1 MSLHRLKRAAI
12 PLYVQIADLIRQRI
26 GRGQWPAGTRLPTLE
41 ALVEEFGVARV
52 TVRQAMDIVSAEG
65 LVARRQGRGT
75 FVAAPPQERS
85 WLRVETSLD
94 ALAKVYAGTRPR
106 LLTITD
112 TIASAPLA
120 REDGKPA
127 PRYRFM
133 HRVHSKADDVPY
145 ALISIWLDARIF
157 QRAPRRFRNETVIP
171 LLESMPGIEIA
182 RARQTLTIGSADVE
196 TAELL
201 RVPLNAPT
209 AEVRRV
215 FNAPDET
222 VIYLA
227 EVIYRGD
234 FIRLEMDLKK

>member
-41 ALVEEFGVARV
+41 ALVEELGVARV

-65 LVARRQGRGT
+65 LVTRRQGRGT
-75 FVAAPPQERS
+75 FVAAPVPQRS

-94 ALAKVYAGTRPR
+94 ALATMYAGTKPR
-106 LLTITD
+106 LLNITEA
-112 TIASAPLA
+112 IATAPLA
-120 REDGKPA
+120 PGDGTPA

-133 HRVHSKADDVPY
+133 RRVHSKTDDVPY

-171 LLESMPGIEIA
+171 LLEAMPEVEIA
-182 RARQTLTIGSADVE
+182 KARQTLTISSADVE

-201 RVPLNAPT
+201 RVPLNSPI

-215 FNAPDET
+215 FNAPDGT

-227 EVIYRGD
+227 EVSYRGD
-234 FIRLEMDLKK
+234 FIRLEMDLKR

>member
-26 GRGQWPAGTRLPTLE
+26 ARGQWPAGTRLPTLE
-41 ALVEEFGVARV
+41 DLVEEFGVARV
-52 TVRQAMDIVSAEG
+52 TVRQAMDIASAEG
-65 LVARRQGRGT
+65 LVTRRQGRGT
-75 FVAAPPQERS
+75 FVAASPQARS
-85 WLRVETSLD
+85 WLKVETSLD
-94 ALAKVYAGTRPR
+94 ALATMYAGTKPR

-112 TIASAPLA
+112 AIASAPLGP
-120 REDGKPA
+120 EDGTPA

-133 HRVHSKADDVPY
+133 RRVHSKTDDVPY

-157 QRAPRRFRNETVIP
+157 QRAPKRFRNETVIP
-171 LLESMPGIEIA
+171 ILEAMPDVEIA
-182 RARQTLTIGSADVE
+182 KARQTLTISSADVE

-201 RVPLNAPT
+201 RVPLNAPI

-215 FNAPDET
+215 FNAPDGT

-234 FIRLEMDLKK
+234 FVRLEMDLKK

>member
-26 GRGQWPAGTRLPTLE
+26 ARGHWPAGARLPTLE

-65 LVARRQGRGT
+65 LVTRRQGRGT
-75 FVAAPPQERS
+75 FVAALPQERS
-85 WLRVETSLD
+85 WLRVETSLK
-94 ALAKVYAGTRPR
+94 ALATVYAGTKPR
-106 LLTITD
+106 LLNITE
-112 TIASAPLA
+112 TIAPAPLA
-120 REDGKPA
+120 PEDGTPA

-133 HRVHSKADDVPY
+133 RRVHSKTDDVPY

-157 QRAPRRFRNETVIP
+157 QRAPKRFRNETVIP
-171 LLESMPGIEIA
+171 LLEAMPDVEIA
-182 RARQTLTIGSADVE
+182 KARQTLTISSADVE

-201 RVPLNAPT
+201 RVPLNAPI

-215 FNAPDET
+215 FNAPDST

>member
-26 GRGQWPAGTRLPTLE
+26 ARGQWKAGDRLPTLE
-41 ALVEEFGVARV
+41 ELVGEFGVARV

-65 LVARRQGRGT
+65 LVTRQQGKGT
-75 FVAAPPQERS
+75 FVAMAPQARS
-85 WLRVETSLD
+85 WLKVETSLE
-94 ALAKVYAGTRPR
+94 ALAAMYAGTKPR

-112 TIASAPLA
+112 TIASAPLDEA
-120 REDGKPA
+120 DGRPA

-145 ALISIWLDARIF
+145 AVISIWLDARIF
-157 QRAPRRFRNETVIP
+157 QRAPKRFRNETVIP
-171 LLESMPGIEIA
+171 LLESMPGVTIA
-182 RARQTLTIGSADVE
+182 KARQTLTIGSADVE

-201 RVPLNAPT
+201 RVPVNSPI

-215 FNAPDET
+215 FNAPDGT

-234 FIRLEMDLKK
+234 FVRLEMDLKK

>member
-26 GRGQWPAGTRLPTLE
+26 ARGQWPAGTRLPTLE
-41 ALVEEFGVARV
+41 ALVAEFGVARV

-65 LVARRQGRGT
+65 LVTRRQGRGT
-75 FVAAPPQERS
+75 FVAAPPQQRG
-85 WLRVETSLD
+85 WLRVETSLE
-94 ALAKVYAGTRPR
+94 ALATMYSGTKPR
-106 LLTITD
+106 LLTITE
-112 TIASAPLA
+112 TIATAPLTP
-120 REDGKPA
+120 EDGTPA

-133 HRVHSKADDVPY
+133 RRVHSKNDDVPY

-157 QRAPRRFRNETVIP
+157 QRAPKRFRNETVIP
-171 LLESMPGIEIA
+171 LLETMPEVEIA
-182 RARQTLTIGSADVE
+182 KARQTLTIGSADVD

-201 RVPLNAPT
+201 RVPVNAPI

-215 FNAPDET
+215 FNAPDGT

-227 EVIYRGD
+227 EVTYRGD
-234 FIRLEMDLKK
+234 FVRLEMDLKK

>member
-26 GRGQWPAGTRLPTLE
+26 ARGQWSAGTRLPTLE
-41 ALVEEFGVARV
+41 ELVAELGVARV

-65 LVARRQGRGT
+65 LVTRRQGRGT
-75 FVAAPPQERS
+75 FVAAAPQQRN
-85 WLRVETSLD
+85 WLRVETSLE
-94 ALAKVYAGTRPR
+94 ALATMYAGTKPR
-106 LLTITD
+106 LLTITE
-112 TIASAPLA
+112 TIAAAPLTA
-120 REDGKPA
+120 EDGTPA

-133 HRVHSKADDVPY
+133 RRVHSKTDDVPY

-157 QRAPRRFRNETVIP
+157 QRAPKRFRNETVIP
-171 LLESMPGIEIA
+171 LLEAMPEVTIA
-182 RARQTLTIGSADVE
+182 KARQTLTIGSADVE

-215 FNAPDET
+215 FNAADGT

>member
-26 GRGQWPAGTRLPTLE
+26 ARGQWPSGTRLPTLE
-41 ALVEEFGVARV
+41 ALVAELGVARV

-65 LVARRQGRGT
+65 LVTRRQGRGT

-85 WLRVETSLD
+85 WLRVETSLE
-94 ALAKVYAGTRPR
+94 ALAAMYAGTKPH
-106 LLTITD
+106 LLNITE
-112 TIASAPLA
+112 TIATAPLA
-120 REDGKPA
+120 PEDGAPA

-133 HRVHSKADDVPY
+133 RRVHSKTDEVPY

-157 QRAPRRFRNETVIP
+157 QRAPKRFRNETVIP
-171 LLESMPGIEIA
+171 LLEAMPEVKIA
-182 RARQTLTIGSADVE
+182 KARQTLTIGSADVE

-215 FNAPDET
+215 FNSPDGT

-227 EVIYRGD
+227 EVTYRGD

>member
-26 GRGQWPAGTRLPTLE
+26 ARGHWPAGTRLPTLE
-41 ALVEEFGVARV
+41 ALVAEFGVARV
-52 TVRQAMDIVSAEG
+52 TVRQAMDVVSAEG
-65 LVARRQGRGT
+65 LVSRRQGRGT
-75 FVAAPPQERS
+75 FVAAPPQQRN

-94 ALAKVYAGTRPR
+94 ALATMYAGTKPR
-106 LLTITD
+106 LLNITE
-112 TIASAPLA
+112 TIALAPLTA
-120 REDGKPA
+120 EDGAPA

-133 HRVHSKADDVPY
+133 RRVHSKADDVPY

-157 QRAPRRFRNETVIP
+157 QRAPKRFRNETVIP
-171 LLESMPGIEIA
+171 LLETMPGVEIA
-182 RARQTLTIGSADVE
+182 TARQTLTISSADVE

-201 RVPLNAPT
+201 RVPLNAPI

-215 FNAPDET
+215 FNAPDGT

-227 EVIYRGD
+227 EVSYRGD
-234 FIRLEMDLKK
+234 FVRLEMDLKK

>member
-26 GRGQWPAGTRLPTLE
+26 ARGQWPAGTRLPTLE
-41 ALVEEFGVARV
+41 ALVAELGVARV

-65 LVARRQGRGT
+65 LVTRRQGRGT
-75 FVAAPPQERS
+75 FVAAAPQQRS
-85 WLRVETSLD
+85 WLRVETSLE
-94 ALAKVYAGTRPR
+94 ALATMYAGTKPH
-106 LLTITD
+106 LLTITE
-112 TIASAPLA
+112 TIAAAPLTPG
-120 REDGKPA
+120 DGTPA
-127 PRYRFM
+127 PRYRYM
-133 HRVHSKADDVPY
+133 RRVHSKTDDVPY

-157 QRAPRRFRNETVIP
+157 QRAPKRFRNETVIP
-171 LLESMPGIEIA
+171 LLEAMPEVTIA
-182 RARQTLTIGSADVE
+182 KARQTLTIGSADVE

-215 FNAPDET
+215 FNAADGT

>member
-1 MSLHRLKRAAI
+1 MSLHHLKRAAI

-26 GRGQWPAGTRLPTLE
+26 ARGQWPAGTRLPTLE
-41 ALVEEFGVARV
+41 ALVKELGVARV

-65 LVARRQGRGT
+65 LVTRRQGRGT
-75 FVAAPPQERS
+75 FVAAPPQQRS

-94 ALAKVYAGTRPR
+94 ALATMYAGTKPR
-106 LLTITD
+106 LLNITE
-112 TIASAPLA
+112 TIASAPLTP
-120 REDGKPA
+120 EDGTPA

-133 HRVHSKADDVPY
+133 RRVHSKNDDVPY

-157 QRAPRRFRNETVIP
+157 QRAPKRFRNETVIP
-171 LLESMPGIEIA
+171 LLESMPGVDIA
-182 RARQTLTIGSADVE
+182 KARQTLTISSADVE

-201 RVPLNAPT
+201 RVPLNAPI

-215 FNAPDET
+215 FNAPDGT

-227 EVIYRGD
+227 EVSYRGD
-234 FIRLEMDLKK
+234 FVRLEMDLKK